1 MCECWW
7 DAKLTLRMRERLLAL
22 RVRKLQ
28 KKWSRGICFWSRVTL
43 VGCSYHAGNLHVQVE
58 RDERPDWVQCGPSLP
73 RVDQRDAGK
82 TAGLWAKQGGPR
94 WRWSSS
100 SRTRRR
106 TRGVVLSTAGG
117 WDQLPT
123 SKRPTVETNQKE
135 AGLLLLAMSCLVLN
149 IGISKPVFPHSD
161 ISFYE
166 NCDKSIDLPHSVLL
180 CVLHIEPTWLGC
192 LEILLLAVIDRSYF
206 LIL

>member
-7 DAKLTLRMRERLLAL
+7 DAKLTLRMRERLLPF

-28 KKWSRGICFWSRVTL
+28 RKWSRGIFSDQ
-43 VGCSYHAGNLHVQVE
+43 GCSYHAGNLHVQVE

-73 RVDQRDAGK
+73 RVDPRDAGK
-82 TAGLWAKQGGPR
+82 TAGVRAKQGGPR
-94 WRWSSS
+94 SRWSST

-123 SKRPTVETNQKE
+123 SKRPTVETNQEE
-135 AGLLLLAMSCLVLN
+135 AGMLLLAMSCLVLN
-149 IGISKPVFPHSD
+149 SPSTQRYI
-161 ISFYE
+161 
-166 NCDKSIDLPHSVLL
+166 
-180 CVLHIEPTWLGC
+180 
-192 LEILLLAVIDRSYF
+192 ILRKL
-206 LIL
+206 